1 MSNYYYV
8 LERDAS
14 DMCNLK
20 VAPKLIY
27 IDPPFGLNKN
37 FKMKEDNGPEKGFG
51 DNWDSQEDFLN
62 WYSDII
68 EKCYMVLDKNGF
80 LYCHNNFI
88 MNALVL
94 SKLSISSKLDTNIS
108 WRRSHPHNNIKNG
121 WGNIVDSILVF
132 KKGSPRFNVQYSEL
146 DETYKNNSF
155 GNIDERGNY
164 SLAPITGE
172 KSRPGHMFEFGG
184 FNPKFGW
191 RKPMKEIQKLD
202 EQNLIHYG
210 KNKPY
215 KKMYLED
222 SKGPP
227 IQNFWDD
234 IHSVTRTEKQKR
246 EYPTQK
252 PIGLLERIIESS
264 SQVGDLVFDPFC
276 GSGTTLLASNN
287 LRRSCITSDLNLDA
301 LDIAVGRL
309 NAQGAAVNTDVK
321 NIWEDDNRSF
331 VDNKILSKPKS
342 NLEEF
347 MYVS

>member
-1 MSNYYYV
+1 MPNYYV

-14 DMCNLK
+14 DMCNLE

-27 IDPPFGLNKN
+27 IDPPFGLNRS
-37 FKMKEDNGPEKGFG
+37 FMMEGEAGTEKGFS
-51 DNWDSQEDFLN
+51 DNWNSQEDFLN

-68 EKCYMVLDKNGF
+68 EKCFTVLDKDGF

-132 KKGSPRFNVQYSEL
+132 KKGSPNFNVQYSEL
-146 DETYKNNSF
+146 DETYKTNSF
-155 GNIDERGNY
+155 GNSDERGNY

-172 KSRPGHMFEFGG
+172 KSRPGYMFEFNG

-191 RKPMKEIQKLD
+191 RKTLEEIKKLD

-215 KKMYLED
+215 KKMYLSD
-222 SKGPP
+222 SKGSP

-234 IHSVTRTEKQKR
+234 IHPVTRTEKQKR

-264 SQVGDLVFDPFC
+264 SQPGDLVFDPFC
-276 GSGTTLLASNN
+276 GSGTTLLACSN
-287 LRRSCITSDLNLDA
+287 LDRSCITSDLNVDA
-301 LDIAVGRL
+301 LNIAVERL
-309 NAQGAAVNTDVK
+309 NDYGKSVDENSDIWKTDNNNEYIVK
-321 NIWEDDNRSF
+321 NRSDTF
-331 VDNKILSKPKS
+331 IGLFD
-342 NLEEF
+342 
-347 MYVS
+347 